1 TFLMLAD
8 GFSKEMDVNSAS
20 PDRVGPLPFHRMTRY
35 PYEAPEH
42 YPSTAAHE
50 SYRAEYNTR
59 IGSAGPSTTV
69 LSGSAGVL
77 LRRVEAQPKY

>member
-1 TFLMLAD
+1 
-8 GFSKEMDVNSAS
+8 
-20 PDRVGPLPFHRMTRY
+20 MTRY